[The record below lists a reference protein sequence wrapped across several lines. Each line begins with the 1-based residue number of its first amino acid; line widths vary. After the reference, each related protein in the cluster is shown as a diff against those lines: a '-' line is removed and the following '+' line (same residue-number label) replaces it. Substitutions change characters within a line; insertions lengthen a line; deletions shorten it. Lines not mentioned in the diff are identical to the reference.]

1 MVRSRLCV
9 HTSAHVLRGLLA
21 TCASLVLLLLCAS
34 AAQAAISYQTCMT
47 NSVTN
52 AAALSL
58 TMPSGT
64 LQNDLL
70 LLALHI
76 AVPVGVVDLIGGG
89 VPLAALAIFSV
100 PFYDWASIVCAVW
113 ALLVLNRKSRAE
125 E

>member
-1 MVRSRLCV
+1 MQARE
-9 HTSAHVLRGLLA
+9 TTTTNGNQLLQ
-21 TCASLVLLLLCAS
+21 S
-34 AAQAAISYQTCMT
+34 
-47 NSVTN
+47 
-52 AAALSL
+52 
-58 TMPSGT
+58 
-64 LQNDLL
+64 DLL

-89 VPLAALAIFSV
+89 VPLSALSIFSV